1 MRGFLK
7 SLVLLVAG
15 EVVSLVEEGEELK
28 AILATN
34 KETLQPL
41 AISQVVVLAGGQVK
55 EVVVLML
62 DVDGVED
69 RQEGAEAGLAVE
81 EDRGAGG

>member
-1 MRGFLK
+1 M
-7 SLVLLVAG
+7 LVLSG
-15 EVVSLVEEGEELK
+15 EAVVSLVEGEELVAKLGELK

-69 RQEGAEAGLAVE
+69 RQEEAEAGVAVE

>member
-1 MRGFLK
+1 M
-7 SLVLLVAG
+7 LVLSG
-15 EVVSLVEEGEELK
+15 EAVVSLVEEGEELVAKLGELK

-69 RQEGAEAGLAVE
+69 RQEEAEAGVAVE

>member
-1 MRGFLK
+1 M
-7 SLVLLVAG
+7 LVLSG
-15 EVVSLVEEGEELK
+15 EAVVSLVEEGEELK

-69 RQEGAEAGLAVE
+69 RQEEAEAGVAVE

>member
-1 MRGFLK
+1 M
-7 SLVLLVAG
+7 LVLSG
-15 EVVSLVEEGEELK
+15 EAVVSLVEGEELVAKLGELK

-69 RQEGAEAGLAVE
+69 RQEGAEAGVAVE

>member
-1 MRGFLK
+1 M
-7 SLVLLVAG
+7 
-15 EVVSLVEEGEELK
+15 VSLVEEGEELK

-62 DVDGVED
+62 DVDRVED
-69 RQEGAEAGLAVE
+69 RQERAEAGLAVE

>member
-1 MRGFLK
+1 M
-7 SLVLLVAG
+7 LVLSG
-15 EVVSLVEEGEELK
+15 EAVVSLVEGEELVAKLGELK

-41 AISQVVVLAGGQVK
+41 AISQEVVLAGGQVK

-69 RQEGAEAGLAVE
+69 RQEEAEAGVAVE

>member
-1 MRGFLK
+1 M
-7 SLVLLVAG
+7 LVLSG
-15 EVVSLVEEGEELK
+15 EAVVSLVEGEELVAKLGELK

-69 RQEGAEAGLAVE
+69 RQEEAEAGVAVE
-81 EDRGAGG
+81 EDRLAGG

>member
-1 MRGFLK
+1 M
-7 SLVLLVAG
+7 
-15 EVVSLVEEGEELK
+15 VSLVEEGEELVAKLEELK

-69 RQEGAEAGLAVE
+69 RQEEAEAGVAVE

>member
-1 MRGFLK
+1 M
-7 SLVLLVAG
+7 LVLSG
-15 EVVSLVEEGEELK
+15 EAVVSLVEEGEELLAKLGELK

-69 RQEGAEAGLAVE
+69 RQEEAEAGVAVE

>member
-1 MRGFLK
+1 M
-7 SLVLLVAG
+7 LVLSG
-15 EVVSLVEEGEELK
+15 EAVVSLVEGEELVAKLGELK

-34 KETLQPL
+34 KESLQPL
-41 AISQVVVLAGGQVK
+41 AISQEVVLAGGQVK

-69 RQEGAEAGLAVE
+69 RQEEAEAGVAVE